1 MLIYLVACTGKE
13 ETVEAPTLEWLA
25 PADGATLAAGDTNAS
40 IVVDGM
46 VLTDP
51 AKHAEAG
58 TPEGYVVVSVDGA
71 EVLTTAEVVFT
82 LTLDA
87 GEHDLNAALFYTDGD
102 AITAD
107 TAGLCEED
115 AGCAAVESTISVT
128 AE

>member
-25 PADGATLAAGDTNAS
+25 PADGDTLAAGDTNAS

-58 TPEGYVVVSVDGA
+58 TQIGRAHV
-71 EVLTTAEVVFT
+71 
-82 LTLDA
+82 
-87 GEHDLNAALFYTDGD
+87 
-102 AITAD
+102 
-107 TAGLCEED
+107 
-115 AGCAAVESTISVT
+115 
-128 AE
+128 